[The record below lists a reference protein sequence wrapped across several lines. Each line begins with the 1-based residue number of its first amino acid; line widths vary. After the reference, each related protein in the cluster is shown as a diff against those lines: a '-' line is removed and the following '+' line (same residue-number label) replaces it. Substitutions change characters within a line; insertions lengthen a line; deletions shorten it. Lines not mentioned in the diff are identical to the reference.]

1 MVLFIVT
8 FSCITWVRRNL
19 NLSFAKAN
27 MCTVHLYILFSVT
40 DISAVVKALNN
51 ADRSS
56 CHLEAGLNDSVV
68 CGRATRL

>member
-1 MVLFIVT
+1 
-8 FSCITWVRRNL
+8 
-19 NLSFAKAN
+19 
-27 MCTVHLYILFSVT
+27 VHLYILFSVT